1 MNVVHAELR
10 KLLTLPSLRLTALL
24 TFTAHALLTCAY
36 TFAESRGEALGGDL
50 ALAPLG
56 YTQAGFLV
64 LGVLA
69 TASEH
74 QAGGQI
80 HTTLLAMPRR
90 LPLQAAKAL
99 TLAVVTLP
107 LAAATA
113 ATSTLPAG
121 EAARTPAASA
131 YLTLTALLAAAV
143 AGLVPRAE
151 PALVLLLALYFI
163 AGPLL
168 RTRYDAV
175 AAYLPD
181 TAALDPSRGAAATIG
196 WTLSALTL
204 AALTFH
210 RRDA

>member
-1 MNVVHAELR
+1 MNTARAELR
-10 KLLTLPSLRLTALL
+10 KLLSLPSLRLTALL
-24 TFTAHALLTCAY
+24 TWTATLLLTFAY
-36 TFAESRGEALGGDL
+36 ASAESRGQPLGDDI

-69 TASEH
+69 AASEH

-80 HTTLLAMPRR
+80 RTTLLAMPRR
-90 LPLQAAKAL
+90 LPLQAAKAV
-99 TLAVVTLP
+99 TLATVTLP
-107 LAAATA
+107 VAAVTA

-121 EAARTPAASA
+121 EATRTPAAA
-131 YLTLTALLAAAV
+131 TYLMLTTLLAAAT
-143 AGLVPRAE
+143 AGLLRHTVPA
-151 PALVLLLALYFI
+151 VILLLSLYFI

-168 RTRYDAV
+168 RTRSDAI

-181 TAALDPSRGAAATIG
+181 TAALNPSRGATATII
-196 WTLSALTL
+196 WTLCALTL

-210 RRDA
+210 HRDA